1 MRLAA
6 GGSLKYSVAHDLA
19 IYEMSHPLKGFHGIG
34 FEMDDLE
41 KGIDAEIYAYPLDWN
56 PPESL
61 FAGVAS
67 S

>member
-1 MRLAA
+1 
-6 GGSLKYSVAHDLA
+6 VAHDLA